1 MKKIIRMMVMAVIVV
16 YVCSS
21 FCMVTAAPQDADV
34 QALVNLARD
43 GDMLSNMLME
53 NARRTLNGEDEEYH
67 EWAVR
72 KGYVVPS
79 ETEKIYMDYEYIFMG
94 EPPTMANDWYLTY
107 AKAFDTIEK
116 WVTELERYFIEGY
129 GERAAEVTRD
139 YSCLLEYEGRTM
151 GQTHGIGREYT
162 PHWDTASV
170 QYQDEK
176 KVVMTVEAEDNYLGD
191 ITLFTVEFANTKA
204 GWRVSGGSY
213 FEENYGFKSLP
224 AQTGDASVVSIIAV
238 SISVLALGA
247 VVYRRK
253 RTV

>member
-1 MKKIIRMMVMAVIVV
+1 MKKMIRMLVIATVV
-16 YVCSS
+16 VCMLTS
-21 FCMVTAAPQDADV
+21 VYTVNAAPQDADV

-151 GQTHGIGREYT
+151 GQTHGIGRDYT

-176 KVVMTVEAEDNYLGD
+176 KIVMTVEAEDNYLGD

-224 AQTGDASVVSIIAV
+224 AQTGDASVFSVISV

-247 VVYRRK
+247 VTYRRK
-253 RTV
+253 RTI